1 MGKTFDIVYE
11 DFSGGH
17 YFGSQSTKQP
27 KNTWTG
33 EGMIHCAADGTL
45 MPGAPLVAHSDD
57 SIAGGWAGYVADGS
71 AGLRYFQ
78 VVSGASTFVVA
89 GDGSSPYSVSTAL
102 PQGRMVQ
109 FCGLTVMAL
118 DSARV
123 MVYDPVAG
131 TTTVHA
137 TGLLD
142 PGSGAT
148 ITFGTM
154 YAWDAWVLGT
164 FENRIY
170 FSAPLDATSWNS
182 NDYIDVG
189 DTGSTIRAIV
199 STVQGMLVATATG
212 WWQISGVLGQTTV
225 KRQVTTKGVAQP
237 SYSGDAAVDADQGV
251 MFNAGGN
258 PPTAVV
264 GLLSG
269 AQTPT
274 VLWDLAESGG
284 MASFAKVS
292 GHYVFANREMLASDS
307 VLYMWS
313 ERTRNWRKI
322 ALPARDTDWD
332 KGLVRVASDLNAEA
346 YSAYIEMS
354 GFNQMSGNTDRA
366 IYTYTI
372 DPFDPPYDAAGTAYA
387 SATAELAGYDH
398 PREFTVDEVICELDL
413 GVTLDLGVSKSR
425 AVGVQMVTNAA
436 VMDYSSSVSS
446 LHDAASALQTFTLP
460 AMASTAGERV
470 VVRFSPNNGGATFT
484 AAPRITL
491 RGVKLRRCVVRC
503 KEVA

>member
-57 SIAGGWAGYVADGS
+57 SIAGGWSDYVADGS
-71 AGLRYFQ
+71 TGLRYMRTT
-78 VVSGASTFVVA
+78 GGTSTFVVE
-89 GDGSSPYSVSTAL
+89 GDGSSPYAVGTPL
-102 PQGRMVQ
+102 PEGAMVQ
-109 FCGLTVMAL
+109 FCGLTLMPL
-118 DSARV
+118 DAGRV
-123 MVYDPVAG
+123 LVYDPVAG

-142 PGSGAT
+142 LGSGTT
-148 ITFGTM
+148 ITFDAM
-154 YAWDAWVLGT
+154 YVWDAWALGV
-164 FENRIY
+164 FMNRIY

-225 KRQVTTKGVAQP
+225 KRQVTTKGVVA
-237 SYSGDAAVDADQGV
+237 GWAAAVDTDQGV

-269 AQTPT
+269 TQTPT
-274 VLWDLAESGG
+274 VLWDPSESGSS
-284 MASFAKVS
+284 ATLTKVG
-292 GHYVFANREMLASDS
+292 GHYVFAARTMLALDS
-307 VLYMWS
+307 MLYMWS

-322 ALPARDTDWD
+322 ALPAPNGLWE
-332 KGLVRVASDLNAEA
+332 KGFVQVASDLNAEA
-346 YSAYIEMS
+346 SIAYIITD
-354 GFNQMSGNTDRA
+354 GFNTFSGDSDRV

-372 DPFDPPYDAAGTAYA
+372 DPFNPPYDAAGTAYT

-398 PREFTVDEVICELDL
+398 PREFTIDEVICELDL
-413 GVTLDLGVSKSR
+413 GSTAYNKSR

-470 VVRFSPNNGGATFT
+470 VVRFSPNNGGATMT
-484 AAPRITL
+484 ATPRITL
-491 RGVKLRRCVVRC
+491 QGLKLRRCIVRC
-503 KEVA
+503 REVD